1 MLCMVLG
8 RGHIFGR
15 QFSFRDSV
23 MEIYIWFGLVLFFS
37 ENKKKEKG

>member
-15 QFSFRDSV
+15 QISFRDSV
-23 MEIYIWFGLVLFFS
+23 METYIWVGLVLFFS
-37 ENKKKEKG
+37 GKHEKG